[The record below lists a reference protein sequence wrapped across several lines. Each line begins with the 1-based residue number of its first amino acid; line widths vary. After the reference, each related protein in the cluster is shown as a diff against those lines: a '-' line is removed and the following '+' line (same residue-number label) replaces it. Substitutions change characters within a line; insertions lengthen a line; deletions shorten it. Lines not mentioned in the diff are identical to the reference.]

1 MKQRRFSL
9 KAAALA
15 SVALLGLTACTAPLD
30 PAGGESGGSTAQAGG
45 ASQVIERESEE
56 TCTNPSPSDTP
67 ISEMVIGF
75 SQSENEQN
83 PFRAVE
89 TASVRQAVEEAGAEL
104 VYTNANSDQA
114 KQLSDIQSMINQGVD
129 ALIVAPISA
138 TGLQSAFAAAQE
150 QEIPVVTIDRKTE
163 GTPCED
169 YITFMG
175 SDFYEQG
182 VRAAEAMVEATG
194 GEGTIAEIQGAPGS
208 DVATLRTEGFGDEI
222 AKHDGLEI
230 VAQQTGNWSTSEAQE
245 VMGQIVS
252 ANPEIDGVY
261 THSDTMALGALTA
274 LSNFGKAPGEDVQI
288 VSIDGTAD
296 AVERV
301 ASGEIHAVVE
311 TNPRFGPAALQA
323 LQDWFSGE
331 EVSQEIIMKD
341 ALYTEE
347 NAQEALDS
355 GAAY

>member
-1 MKQRRFSL
+1 MKQRRFFVLAASL
-9 KAAALA
+9 AL
-15 SVALLGLTACTAPLD
+15 VGLTSCTAPLD
-30 PAGGESGGSTAQAGG
+30 EGSESNAEATGAG
-45 ASQVIERESEE
+45 QVVERESAE
-56 TCTNPSPSDTP
+56 TCTVSASVDTEISD
-67 ISEMVIGF
+67 MVIGF

-89 TASVRQAVEEAGAEL
+89 TASVRQSVEDAGAEF

-138 TGLQSAFAAAQE
+138 TGLQGAFATAQE
-150 QEIPVVTIDRKTE
+150 QGIPVVTIDRQTE
-163 GTPCED
+163 GTPCTD

-175 SDFYEQG
+175 SDFYRQG
-182 VRAAEAMVEATG
+182 VRAAEAVVEATG

-208 DVATLRTEGFGDEI
+208 DVATLRTQGFADEI

-245 VMGQIVS
+245 TMGQIIS
-252 ANPEIDGVY
+252 ANSDISAVY

-274 LSNFGKAPGEDVQI
+274 LNNFGKQPGQDVQI

-296 AVERV
+296 AVTEV
-301 ASGEIHAVVE
+301 ANGTVSAVVE
-311 TNPRFGPAALQA
+311 TNPRFGPAAIQA
-323 LQDWFSGE
+323 LEDWFAGTP
-331 EVSQEIIMKD
+331 VAQEIIMKD
-341 ALYTEE
+341 ALYTQD
-347 NAQEALDS
+347 NAQEAVDS

>member
-1 MKQRRFSL
+1 MKQRRFFSL
-9 KAAALA
+9 IA
-15 SVALLGLTACTAPLD
+15 STAVLGLAACTAPLD
-30 PAGGESGGSTAQAGG
+30 QGGGAAGASPAPG

-56 TCTNPSPSDTP
+56 TCTNPSPTDTP

-89 TASVRQAVEEAGAEL
+89 TRSVRQAVQEAGAEF

-138 TGLQSAFAAAQE
+138 TGLQGAFAAAQK
-150 QEIPVVTIDRKTE
+150 QDIPVVTIDRQTE

-169 YITFMG
+169 YITFLG

-182 VRAAEAMVEATG
+182 VRAAEAVVEATG

-208 DVATLRTEGFGDEI
+208 DVATLRTEGFADEI
-222 AKHDGLEI
+222 AKHDGLEV
-230 VAQQTGNWSTSEAQE
+230 VARQTGNWSTSEAQE
-245 VMGQIVS
+245 VTGQIVS
-252 ANPEIDGVY
+252 ANPDIDAVY

-274 LSNFGKAPGEDVQI
+274 LNNFGKKPGEDVHI

-296 AVERV
+296 AVTEV
-301 ASGEIHAVVE
+301 ANGKIFAVVE

-323 LQDWFSGE
+323 LEDWFAGE

-341 ALYTEE
+341 ALYTQE
-347 NAQEALDS
+347 NAQEAVDS

>member
-1 MKQRRFSL
+1 MKQRRFL
-9 KAAALA
+9 ALTAA
-15 SVALLGLTACTAPLD
+15 VAVFGLTGCTAPLNE
-30 PAGGESGGSTAQAGG
+30 PSTGTNGAQPSG
-45 ASQVIERESEE
+45 ASQVVESESSE
-56 TCTNPSPSDTP
+56 ICVNPSPSDVAM
-67 ISEMVIGF
+67 EDLVIGF

-89 TASVRQAVEEAGAEL
+89 TESVKQAVEESGAKY

-138 TGLQSAFAAAQE
+138 TGLQGAFAAAQE
-150 QEIPVVTIDRKTE
+150 QGVPVITIDRQSE

-169 YITFMG
+169 YLTFMG

-182 VRAAEAMVEATG
+182 VRAAEAVIEATG
-194 GEGTIAEIQGAPGS
+194 AEGSIAEIQGAPGS
-208 DVATLRTEGFGDEI
+208 DVANLRTQGFADEI

-245 VMGQIVS
+245 VLSQIVS
-252 ANPEIDGVY
+252 ANPEINAVY
-261 THSDTMALGALTA
+261 THSDTMALGAITA
-274 LSNFGKAPGEDVQI
+274 LNNFGKTPGEDVYI
-288 VSIDGTAD
+288 VSIDGIRD
-296 AVERV
+296 AVSEV
-301 ASGEIHAVVE
+301 ANGSVFAVVE
-311 TNPRFGPAALQA
+311 TNPRFGPAALTA
-323 LQDWFSGE
+323 LTDWFAGE

-341 ALYTEE
+341 ALYTNE
-347 NAQEALDS
+347 NAQAAVDS

>member
-1 MKQRRFSL
+1 MKQRRFFSL
-9 KAAALA
+9 IA
-15 SVALLGLTACTAPLD
+15 STAVLGLAACTAPLD
-30 PAGGESGGSTAQAGG
+30 QGGGGTGGTQPAG

-89 TASVRQAVEEAGAEL
+89 TQSVRQSVQDAGAEF

-138 TGLQSAFAAAQE
+138 TGLQGAFASAQE
-150 QEIPVVTIDRKTE
+150 QGIPVVTIDRQTE

-169 YITFMG
+169 YITFLG

-182 VRAAEAMVEATG
+182 VRAAEAVVEATG

-208 DVATLRTEGFGDEI
+208 DVATLRTEGFADEI
-222 AKHDGLEI
+222 AKHDGLEV

-245 VMGQIVS
+245 VTGQIVS
-252 ANPEIDGVY
+252 ANPEIDAVY

-274 LSNFGKAPGEDVQI
+274 LNNFGKKPGEDVHI

-296 AVERV
+296 AVTEV
-301 ASGEIHAVVE
+301 ANGKIFAVVE

-323 LQDWFSGE
+323 LEDWFAGE

-341 ALYTEE
+341 ALYTQD
-347 NAQEALDS
+347 NAQDAVDS